1 MRRYDLLRNNT
12 YLQKDCEDLE
22 NNKHDH
28 LVECES
34 HKKYVKTLNDK
45 LVRSDDAL
53 RDC

>member
-1 MRRYDLLRNNT
+1 MRDMIFLEPIRIYKKN
-12 YLQKDCEDLE
+12 YEDLE
-22 NNKHDH
+22 NNKHDL